1 MKIQKSKIK
10 NQKLGIIP
18 LLALLVFGNF
28 NFAQGETLD
37 LNSSA
42 PLNLNPLDAVNR
54 AGISGI
60 NAGEVLD
67 AFKFNF
73 PFDLKNINIDTNIP
87 ISPKVNESQQTF
99 PDINLKQF
107 LTPKDISSNDLKG
120 AAKAIATLV
129 IEIFLTVISI
139 TSQMLRLVLGFL
151 T

>member
-1 MKIQKSKIK
+1 
-10 NQKLGIIP
+10 
-18 LLALLVFGNF
+18 
-28 NFAQGETLD
+28 
-37 LNSSA
+37 
-42 PLNLNPLDAVNR
+42 
-54 AGISGI
+54 
-60 NAGEVLD
+60 
-67 AFKFNF
+67 
-73 PFDLKNINIDTNIP
+73 LKNINIDTNIP